1 MGIIAW
7 VILGL
12 LAGLIARAVLPGN
25 DSVGVIVT
33 AIIGVAGAL
42 IGGFLS
48 ELLGFE
54 GLGTFFELRTWIIAI
69 AGAMLLLL
77 LVRVVANSSDRR
89 RPLSSFI
96 RSQP

>member
-25 DSVGVIVT
+25 DHVGVIATLV
-33 AIIGVAGAL
+33 IGIAGAL
-42 IGGFLS
+42 IGGFIS

-54 GLGTFFELRTWIIAI
+54 GLGTFFEIRTWIIAV
-69 AGAMLLLL
+69 AGSMLLLL
-77 LVRVVANSSDRR
+77 LVRAVANNGRHR
-89 RPLSSFI
+89 RPLSS
-96 RSQP
+96 S